1 MSAST
6 ESAPNPQPPNY
17 PKLTVIVTVLLAIG
31 FGLAYGVL
39 ALDKSNKEIYDSKI
53 QTLRDGDLQW
63 IYLGLVLLGRTIA
76 LLNFAPAGYKNGL
89 KGNIRS
95 NPFFFETQDQ
105 DEKGKR
111 TMVLYQEDG
120 TNGMY
125 NRSNRSVQHLI
136 ENSGAFFA
144 MIGPVGFVFPKQTC
158 ALVGFFCAGRVMHQR
173 GYSQRYGKHA
183 MGFVL
188 SAFSIATMEG
198 LALIAFLKAQE
209 LL

>member
-1 MSAST
+1 MSTTTKA
-6 ESAPNPQPPNY
+6 APNPQDPSY
-17 PKLTVIVTVLLAIG
+17 PKLAVAVSLFLAIG
-31 FGLAYGVL
+31 TGLAYGL
-39 ALDKSNKEIYDSKI
+39 LSLDKSKQEIYDGKI

-63 IYLGLVLLGRTIA
+63 LYLGLVLLGRMIA
-76 LLNFAPAGYKNGL
+76 LLNFVPTGYKNGL

-95 NPFFFETQDQ
+95 NPFFFETQEG
-105 DEKGKR
+105 EKGSR

-125 NRSNRSVQHLI
+125 NRSNRSIQHMI

-158 ALVGFFCAGRVMHQR
+158 ALVAFFCAGRVIHQK
-173 GYSQRYGKHA
+173 GYSKGYGKHA
-183 MGFVL
+183 LGFILSVL
-188 SAFSIATMEG
+188 SITTMEG
-198 LALIAFLKAQE
+198 LALIAFLKGEE